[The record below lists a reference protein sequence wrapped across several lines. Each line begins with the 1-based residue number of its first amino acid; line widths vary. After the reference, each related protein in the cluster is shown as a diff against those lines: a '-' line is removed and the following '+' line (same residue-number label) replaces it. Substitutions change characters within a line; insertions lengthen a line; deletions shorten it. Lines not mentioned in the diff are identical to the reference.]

1 MSTPL
6 LIALD
11 SGTSVVKAVLFD
23 AEGRELHH
31 AQRPN
36 RPHHRPDGGV
46 EQDMAQTWADAAAVL
61 GEIAAWCAA
70 HDRSGDLAALAV
82 TGQGDGT
89 WLIDT
94 QGEPLIPAFLWLDGR
109 AGGLVETLRREGIG
123 RAVFA
128 HTGSGLNTCQ
138 QSGQLLWLRRH
149 APDTLARAATALHCK
164 DWLFFRLT
172 GVRATDPSEACFTFG
187 DWRRRAYA
195 DEVLAALGLSAE
207 RRLLP
212 PILDGARET
221 RPLLAGVGR
230 TIGLPAGLPVVLGYV
245 DVVCTALGAG
255 IFGAGPAG
263 VSILGSTGM
272 HIRLARTPQEVSL
285 PPQETGYV
293 MVFPAPPAVIQA
305 QTNMAATLNLD
316 WLAGLFSEAAAAAG
330 ASLPREAAL
339 IHLLG
344 EAEKREDAVLYHPF
358 ISPAGER
365 GPFND
370 PRARAAFLGLD
381 QRSGWG
387 ALARAVLE
395 SLALAARDCY
405 QAMGGAPEE
414 VRLSGGAGRSA
425 LLRRLLAAALERPLR
440 LCRRAEAG
448 AAGAAM
454 IAATAIGLFPGLEEA
469 AARWV
474 VPLLGPAEPPLPD
487 LTRRLV
493 SLYEVYRSSCLSM
506 RETWAGLAALRET
519 TKGSLHA

>member
-36 RPHHRPDGGV
+36 HPRHLPDGGV
-46 EQDMAQTWADAAAVL
+46 EQDMAQTWADAVAVL
-61 GEIAAWCAA
+61 GEIAAWCTE
-70 HDRSGDLAALAV
+70 HDRRGDLAALAV

-89 WLIDT
+89 WLIDAK
-94 QGEPLIPAFLWLDGR
+94 GEPLHPAFLWLDGR
-109 AGGLVETLRREGIG
+109 AGELVGALRRDGTS

-138 QSGQLLWLRRH
+138 QSSQLLWLKRN
-149 APDTLARAATALHCK
+149 APDVLRRAATAFHCK
-164 DWLFFRLT
+164 DWLFFNLT

-187 DWRRRAYA
+187 DWRRRDYA
-195 DEVLAALGLSAE
+195 DEVLAALGLSGE
-207 RRLLP
+207 RHLLP
-212 PILDGARET
+212 PILDGVRET
-221 RPLLAGVGR
+221 RPLRPEAAR
-230 TIGLPAGLPVVLGYV
+230 AIGLPSGLPVVLGYV

-272 HIRLARTPQEVSL
+272 HLKLAAAPEAVTLSPN
-285 PPQETGYV
+285 ETGYV
-293 MVFPAPPAVIQA
+293 MVFPAPPAVMQA
-305 QTNMAATLNLD
+305 ETNMAATLNLD
-316 WLAGLFSEAAAAAG
+316 WLAGLFADAAALAG
-330 ASLPREAAL
+330 ASPPPRAEALARLLAL
-339 IHLLG
+339 
-344 EAEKREDAVLYHPF
+344 AEEGAETVLYHPF

-365 GPFND
+365 GPFNE
-370 PRARAAFLGLD
+370 PRARAAFIGFD
-381 QRSGWG
+381 QRSGWSG
-387 ALARAVLE
+387 LARAVLE

-405 QAMGGAPEE
+405 EAMGGAPAEI
-414 VRLSGGAGRSA
+414 RLSGGAGKSP

-454 IAATAIGLFPGLEEA
+454 IAAAATGLVPDLATATT
-469 AARWV
+469 RWV
-474 VPLLGPAEPPLPD
+474 GPELGPPEPPLPD
-487 LTRRLV
+487 LASRLD
-493 SLYEVYRSSCLSM
+493 SLYPVYRRSYQALA
-506 RETWAGLAALRET
+506 ETWSALALFRKT
-519 TKGSLHA
+519 TRSPHA